1 MWRKNVQKFRLNL
14 MLVAMNCLISCA
26 REVCDE
32 SLKPVFPHAG
42 PAVAAELQN
51 LSAEEYADFWEWVGR
66 LNKLR
71 LELEN

>member
-1 MWRKNVQKFRLNL
+1 

-71 LELEN
+71 LEIEN